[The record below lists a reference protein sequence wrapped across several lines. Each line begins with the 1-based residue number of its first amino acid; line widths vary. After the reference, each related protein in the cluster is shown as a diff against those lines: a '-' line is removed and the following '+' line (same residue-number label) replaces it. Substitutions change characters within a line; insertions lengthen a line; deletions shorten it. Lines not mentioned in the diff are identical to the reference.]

1 MIFIIRF
8 LILTML
14 SYNIQII
21 SSSSVH
27 SKCGGNCLN
36 LGNCISH
43 NSGIS
48 YFCQCASG
56 LFSDNIS
63 IIY

>member
-1 MIFIIRF
+1 MIFIIRL
-8 LILTML
+8 LILTVL
-14 SYNIQII
+14 SYNIQFI
-21 SSSSVH
+21 SSSSSSSAH

-48 YFCQCASG
+48 YFCQCPSG
-56 LFSDNIS
+56 LFSNITD
-63 IIY
+63 